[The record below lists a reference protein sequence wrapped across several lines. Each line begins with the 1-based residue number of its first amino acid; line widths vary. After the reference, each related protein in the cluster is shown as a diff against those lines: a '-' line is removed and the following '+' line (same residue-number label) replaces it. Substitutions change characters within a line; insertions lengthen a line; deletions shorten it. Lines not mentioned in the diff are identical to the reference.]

1 MQQILLSYSF
11 LETCKT
17 FDVLPGRLKITNVPF
32 ISFVTDDIK
41 ISWHN
46 ITTSTEKDPLE
57 TLILGIEDKRIWLK
71 NYFVSFVKFPLGTI
85 VSVFLIIYK
94 L

>member
-1 MQQILLSYSF
+1 M
-11 LETCKT
+11 
-17 FDVLPGRLKITNVPF
+17 
-32 ISFVTDDIK
+32 DDIK

-57 TLILGIEDKRIWLK
+57 TLILGIEDKRILLK
-71 NYFVSFVKFPLGTI
+71 NYFVSFVKLPLGTI